1 MFAQRGTSPLAILEG
16 FRNQDIGLLDYIDQ
30 LEVHFNSVEPH
41 VLAFV
46 PEEGRFSRLRKDA
59 QELLSRY
66 PHPSEYPPFFG
77 LIVGVK
83 DIFHTDGFTT
93 FAGSQ
98 LPPEA
103 IQGKEA
109 EVVTQLKQ
117 LGALVL
123 GKTVTT
129 EFAYFAPG
137 PTRNPHNPEHTPGGS
152 SSGSAAAVA
161 AGLVVLAFGTQTIG
175 SISRPASFCG
185 VVGYKPS
192 FGRLSKEGVIPL
204 SQSLDH
210 VGIFSPDVATVRLF
224 AENLLPGYKLADRPT
239 QKPVLAVPEGPYL
252 KRADPAMQSHFAGL
266 VDKLA
271 QRGYPIKHVEVMP
284 DIDEIIERH
293 NLITAAEAALNHR
306 EWYEKY
312 ADDYHPKTR
321 ELIEKG
327 QVYDSAQLEEA
338 KAGRTSLRD
347 QLMGTMMAEGI
358 DLWVSPSAPGPAPKG
373 LESTGNPVMNLPW
386 THSGLPTLSLPA
398 GIDKQGLPLGLQVA
412 GVWLGDEILIEYG
425 SQLEK
430 AIP

>member
-1 MFAQRGTSPLAILEG
+1 MFAQKGTSPLAILEG
-16 FRNQDIGLLDYIDQ
+16 FRNQDIDLLAYIDQ
-30 LEVHFNSVEPH
+30 LEAHFKSVEPQ

-46 PEEGRFSRLRKDA
+46 PEEGRFDRLRQDA
-59 QELLSRY
+59 EDMLSQY
-66 PHPSEYPPFFG
+66 PDPKEYPPLFG

-83 DIFHTDGFTT
+83 DIFHADVFTT
-93 FAGSQ
+93 YAGSH

-103 IQGKEA
+103 IQGNEA
-109 EVVTQLKQ
+109 EVVTQVKQ

-161 AGLVVLAFGTQTIG
+161 AGLVSLAFGTQTIG

-185 VVGYKPS
+185 VVGFKPS
-192 FGRLSKEGVIPL
+192 FDRLSKEGVIPL

-210 VGIFSPDVATVRLF
+210 VGIFTPDVATVRLF
-224 AENLLPGYKLADRPT
+224 AENILPGYNLENRPT
-239 QKPVLAVPEGPYL
+239 EKPVLAVPEGPYL
-252 KRADPAMQSHFAGL
+252 HKASPEMRSHFSGL

-271 QRGYPIKHVEVMP
+271 QRGYQIKHIQVMP
-284 DIDEIIERH
+284 DIEEIIERH
-293 NLITAAEAALNHR
+293 NLITAAEAAISHA
-306 EWYEKY
+306 EWYQKY
-312 ADDYHPKTR
+312 ANDYHRKTR
-321 ELIEKG
+321 ELIERG
-327 QVYDSAQLEEA
+327 QQFTPAQLEEA
-338 KAGRTSLRD
+338 RAGRARLRD
-347 QLMGTMMAEGI
+347 QLMVTMFAEGI
-358 DLWVSPSAPGPAPKG
+358 DLWISPSAPGPAPKG
-373 LESTGNPVMNLPW
+373 IESTGDPVMNLPW

-412 GVWLGDEILIEYG
+412 GAWYGDEILIEYG
-425 SQLEK
+425 SQLLK